1 VNIDKDALYFATFI
15 ASIGGAWFLIKY
27 QVGELIKTQKAMFTK
42 LDEINE
48 KTILTEQDLHG
59 IKKEVSELSK
69 YKQKITILEQS
80 TSKHIDFISAE
91 EKFVTR
97 KEFELVIKNLDKDIK
112 DIKSGQFEILKF
124 LKNNFGKSNE

>member
-1 VNIDKDALYFATFI
+1 MNLDKDLLYMGTFV

-27 QVGELIKTQKAMFTK
+27 QVSELIKTQKVMFQK
-42 LDEINE
+42 LDQIGERA
-48 KTILTEQDLHG
+48 ILTEQDLQT
-59 IKKEVSELSK
+59 IKKEVNELTK
-69 YKQKITILEQS
+69 YKQKITILEQT

-112 DIKSGQFEILKF
+112 EIKSGQFEILKF
-124 LKNNFGKSNE
+124 LKNKFGERNE